1 MPIVD
6 KNGVCIGL
14 LAGQPGDPDWPKLQ
28 LKGADS
34 LEKARTKCRV
44 SEACSDHRRGQFTT
58 LRTGFSHGGGQTQP
72 RNLANNVTNQCIID
86 DLNSQ
91 DVFQRIAGF
100 MSCKSFSTVTS
111 FVLTNHL
118 AVFERQFPE
127 LHEYYVEKLSAL
139 QSNDPSLEKPFS
151 NSVFSSTT
159 YNLGPWTECLP
170 HVDFANLAF
179 GLCGITALGSF
190 EHKEGGHLILWEL
203 GLVIEFPPGSTIL
216 IPSAIINHSNVA
228 IAEKERR
235 YSFTGYSAGALF
247 RWVDHDFKKVE
258 SYRKSL
264 TVSELAILDETNANR
279 WAFGLSLLPH
289 TPKTKSS

>member
-14 LAGQPGDPDWPKLQ
+14 LAGRPGDPDWPKLQ

-100 MSCKSFSTVTS
+100 MSS
-111 FVLTNHL
+111 
-118 AVFERQFPE
+118 VFERQFPE

-247 RWVDHDFKKVE
+247 RWVDHDFKK
-258 SYRKSL
+258 YDML
-264 TVSELAILDETNANR
+264 QLFLALQTMFLAEIGLDISSRNLHSGD
-279 WAFGLSLLPH
+279 FG
-289 TPKTKSS
+289 TPYFGIMA